1 MKKFFLLFVVT
12 TFIVSCDKKTDKG
25 IDQKILPDSNG
36 RINALNVVLDNNLWE
51 GAVGNTIR
59 DSLAK
64 PTEGLPQDEPVFNIS
79 HLPPKTFSGFTTKGR
94 NILIAQLGKD
104 NLFSI
109 QENVYAKPQKVVF
122 VTGKTE
128 SDLINLIQ
136 QNSGKITAKFKS
148 GDAVETIR
156 RINKSLLPDDG
167 LKDSLKI
174 SLSLPTAYHF
184 AAKTKSFFWMRKTIQ
199 EGHMNI
205 IAYELPHRDFLDERE
220 VLDFV
225 IKTRDSIGKARI
237 PGPTEGSYLIT
248 EEAYSPFINKD
259 MLDGRT
265 CWETKGTWEVKGDFM
280 AGPYIS
286 YLINDSVNNRL
297 LVLEGF
303 VYAPSALKR
312 DHVFELESILRSVKI
327 L

>member
-1 MKKFFLLFVVT
+1 MKKYFLFFAVT
-12 TFIVSCDKKTDKG
+12 AFILSCDKKTDKNSNL
-25 IDQKILPDSNG
+25 KILPDSNG
-36 RINALNVVLDNNLWE
+36 RISTLNVVVDNNLWE
-51 GAVGNTIR
+51 GAVGNAIR

-94 NILIAQLGKD
+94 NILIAQLGD
-104 NLFSI
+104 ENQFSM

-122 VTGKTE
+122 VVGKTE
-128 SDLINLIQ
+128 SDLIHLIR
-136 QNSGKITAKFKS
+136 QNSDKIIDNFKS
-148 GDAVETIR
+148 GDVIETIR
-156 RINKSLLPDDG
+156 RINKSLLSDKS
-167 LKDSLKI
+167 LKDSLGI
-174 SLSLPTAYHF
+174 YLPLPTAYRY
-184 AAKTKSFFWMRKTIQ
+184 ATKTKSFFWIRKTIQ

-205 IAYELPHRDFLDERE
+205 VTYELPYRDFSNEQD
-220 VLDFV
+220 VLNFV
-225 IKTRDSIGKARI
+225 IKTRDSIGKERI
-237 PGPTEGSYLIT
+237 PGPTDGSYLIT

-280 AGPYIS
+280 AGPYVS
-286 YLINDSVNNRL
+286 YLIDDKTNKRL

-303 VYAPSALKR
+303 VFAPSALKR
-312 DHVFELESILRSVKI
+312 DNVFELESILRSVKF

>member
-1 MKKFFLLFVVT
+1 MKNFFLFFVVAA
-12 TFIVSCDKKTDKG
+12 FIASCDNKTDTG
-25 IDQKILPDSNG
+25 VEQKILPDSNG
-36 RINALNVVLDNNLWE
+36 RINTFNVVLDNNLWE
-51 GAVGNTIR
+51 GAVGNAIR

-128 SDLINLIQ
+128 SDLISLIQ
-136 QNSGKITAKFKS
+136 QNSDKITANFKS
-148 GDAVETIR
+148 GDVVETIR
-156 RINKSLLPDDG
+156 RINKSLLPDEG

-174 SLSLPTAYHF
+174 SLPLPTAYRF
-184 AAKTKSFFWMRKTIQ
+184 AAKTKSFFWIRKNIQ

-205 IAYELPHRDFLDERE
+205 VAYELPYRGFLNEQE

-225 IKTRDSIGKARI
+225 IKTRDSIGKERI
-237 PGPTEGSYLIT
+237 PGPTEGSFLIT
-248 EEAYSPFINKD
+248 EEAYSPFIKQD
-259 MLDGRT
+259 MVDGRT

-280 AGPYIS
+280 AGPYVS
-286 YLINDSVNNRL
+286 YLIDDAANRRL
-297 LVLEGF
+297 VVLEGF
-303 VYAPSALKR
+303 VFAPSALKR
-312 DHVFELESILRSVKI
+312 DNVFELESILRSVKF

>member
-122 VTGKTE
+122 IIGKTE

-136 QNSGKITAKFKS
+136 QNSEKITAKFKS

-156 RINKSLLPDDG
+156 RINKSLLPDDS

-174 SLSLPTAYHF
+174 SLSLPTAYRF

-248 EEAYSPFINKD
+248 EEAYSPFINKG